1 MACGRACNHGAGVAH
16 DGWLNGPAGHRSWG
30 PKGQRASE
38 QPIASSSSV
47 RTECVN
53 YWSSATVFFSF
64 FFLPTAAPVNVTRL
78 HREAKWPEGHPK
90 WHKTTA
96 EWYKMKTKTCKIT
109 KRTQKNNHKGT
120 KWHNT
125 SRKRCKTTTIWLQR
139 QTQLMQN
146 YKVWGQREIQNDTI
160 QPQKDASQPHGDI
173 TMRG

>member
-1 MACGRACNHGAGVAH
+1 MMDDWTGLPGTGPEARRVRGRLSSQSLLHLQ
-16 DGWLNGPAGHRSWG
+16 WELNVWII
-30 PKGQRASE
+30 E
-38 QPIASSSSV
+38 VQPQ
-47 RTECVN
+47 
-53 YWSSATVFFSF
+53 FFF
-64 FFLPTAAPVNVTRL
+64 LFFLPTAAPVNVTRL